1 MQDLVNQM
9 IGTVNQMQGITQTCS
24 MMKQGM
30 CGPHLQVQNQVEA
43 LTRRVEAVE
52 SQMKGKKK

>member
-9 IGTVNQMQGITQTCS
+9 IGTVNQMQGIIQTCS

-30 CGPHLQVQNQVEA
+30 CGPHLQVQNQVEE
-43 LTRRVEAVE
+43 LTRRLEVFE